1 MGIKINVVNN
11 MEKDFEWV
19 CRVITH
25 KENKPE
31 HFESLKRVVELFK
44 NKWDDG
50 SREFKIL
57 YAFLKMFFERSRVKI
72 KQR

>member
-1 MGIKINVVNN
+1 MVNN
-11 MEKDFEWV
+11 MEQDFKWV
-19 CRVITH
+19 CKVLSH
-25 KENKPE
+25 KDNRTE
-31 HFESLKRVVELFK
+31 HVKSLKRVVELFK

-57 YAFLKMFFERSRVKI
+57 YAFLKMFFEKTKIRVKT

>member
-1 MGIKINVVNN
+1 MK
-11 MEKDFEWV
+11 KDFKWV
-19 CRVITH
+19 CRVLSH

-31 HFESLKRVVELFK
+31 HFKSLKRVVKLFK
-44 NKWDDG
+44 NKWGDD

-57 YAFLKMFFERSRVKI
+57 YAVLKMFFEQNKIRVKI

>member
-1 MGIKINVVNN
+1 MK
-11 MEKDFEWV
+11 KDFKWV
-19 CRVITH
+19 CRVLSH

-31 HFESLKRVVELFK
+31 HFKSLKRVVKLFK
-44 NKWDDG
+44 NKWGDD

-57 YAFLKMFFERSRVKI
+57 YAFLKMFFEQNKIRVKI